1 MERSYSH
8 IDLDERRKI
17 ARWRTAGLS
26 VDAIAEQLGRH
37 RSSIFR
43 EIKRNTF
50 IDKVVPDLTGYYC
63 VTAHA
68 MSCERRAKLGKLA
81 RFTHVRQSVI
91 ERIIHG
97 WSPQQI
103 AGRMRLERHPI
114 SVSHETIYKFA
125 YSSDGHAIKLW
136 RHLPEHRAR
145 RRPRHARRKHGQ
157 RFSPEL
163 NILRRPDV
171 VAERK
176 QFGHWECDLIQFRKK
191 FGKANVTSLVERVSR
206 FAIFLRNN
214 DRQSRPVMDGLVRAL
229 QALPHLARRS
239 ITFDRG
245 TEFTDWP
252 YLQASI
258 DTQTWFCD
266 PQSPWQK
273 GTVENTNRRVR
284 KWLSREVDPL
294 TVTDADLIEIC
305 SRLNATPR
313 KCLGYR
319 TPAEVF
325 RKKVVAQMRHAS

>member
-1 MERSYSH
+1 MERTYSH

-26 VDAIAEQLGRH
+26 VEVIAEKLGRH
-37 RSSIFR
+37 RSTIFR
-43 EIKRNTF
+43 ELRRNMF
-50 IDKVVPDLTGYYC
+50 VDKVVPDLSGYYC
-63 VTAHA
+63 VTAHDMA
-68 MSCERRAKLGKLA
+68 CERRTKLRKLV
-81 RFTHVRQSVI
+81 RFSNVRQSVI
-91 ERIIHG
+91 DRIKHG

-125 YSSDGHAIKLW
+125 YSADGHAIKLW

-171 VAERK
+171 IANRK

-191 FGKANVTSLVERVSR
+191 FGRANVTSLVERVSR

-214 DRQSRPVMDGLVRAL
+214 DRQSRPVMDGLVQAL

-258 DTQTWFCD
+258 GTQTWFCD

-273 GTVENTNRRVR
+273 GTVENTNRRAR

-294 TVTDADLIEIC
+294 SVTDADLIAIC
-305 SRLNATPR
+305 NQLNETPR

-325 RKKVVAQMRHAS
+325 RKKLLAQLRHAG